1 MAQITSVTS
10 EALQAQLRNLLPSQQ
25 GFGEDLQASNVIVPI
40 IDLTNTAEGSSLRQ
54 DLQTALNLGGS
65 TAFDVQNTTTTIV
78 NTTGFWRVNF
88 VSTVVMG
95 ASANGFNKI
104 SMTDGLTTK
113 VVMLHEVDTGTSGT
127 SSTTQG
133 DLVFF
138 VRAGESITVT
148 SSGGDK
154 IIGGSVRQIADING
168 NLTVPTGFTQE

>member
-1 MAQITSVTS
+1 
-10 EALQAQLRNLLPSQQ
+10 
-25 GFGEDLQASNVIVPI
+25 
-40 IDLTNTAEGSSLRQ
+40 
-54 DLQTALNLGGS
+54 
-65 TAFDVQNTTTTIV
+65 
-78 NTTGFWRVNF
+78 
-88 VSTVVMG
+88 MG